1 MGLLSLKIEGLT
13 LELIFGKA
21 VKISPAGFNFLQK
34 KFLDRLKFSHE
45 SKSIFIKL
53 ENKQNLLDTAL
64 MILKKL
70 EQN

>member
-1 MGLLSLKIEGLT
+1 MGLLSLKIEGFT

-34 KFLDRLKFSHE
+34 KFLGNFKFSNE
-45 SKSIFIKL
+45 LKAIFIKL
-53 ENKQNLLDTAL
+53 ETKKNLLDTAL

-70 EQN
+70 EG